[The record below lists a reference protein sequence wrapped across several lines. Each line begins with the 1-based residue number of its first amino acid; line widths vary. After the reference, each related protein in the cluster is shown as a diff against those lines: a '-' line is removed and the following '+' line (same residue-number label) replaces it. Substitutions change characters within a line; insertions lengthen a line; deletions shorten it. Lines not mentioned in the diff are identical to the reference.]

1 MIRSHYIAASGM
13 LLQRRKMEVITNN
26 IVNVETSGY
35 KRDNLISRS
44 FDDEMIRR
52 IHDVNGGIAPHRVV
66 NRRRNVGP
74 LNFGVHVDYI
84 DTDYTQG
91 YLETTELSTDFAL
104 IGEAY
109 FVLET
114 PAGVRYSRA
123 GALTVN
129 AEGYLCN
136 ADGFYVQGLNGRI
149 FTGGLDFAVDE
160 LGNITVDGQFVDSF
174 DLVNFPDPS
183 VLRKQGHN
191 LNAAPAGAA
200 QPATDFR
207 IRQYMLESSNVEIA
221 REMVDMMMVYR
232 VYETNQRILTM
243 IDETV
248 GKAVNEIG
256 RLR

>member
-13 LLQRRKMEVITNN
+13 MLQRRKMEVITNN

-44 FDDEMIRR
+44 FDDAMIQR
-52 IHDVNGGIAPHRVV
+52 IHDNNGINPQHIV

-74 LNFGVHVDYI
+74 LDFGVHVDFI
-84 DTDYTQG
+84 DTDFNQG
-91 YLETTELSTDFAL
+91 YLETTELPTDFAL
-104 IGEAY
+104 IGNAF
-109 FVLET
+109 FVLQT
-114 PAGVRYSRA
+114 PGGLRYSRA

-136 ADGFYVQGLNGRI
+136 PQGYYVMGQNGRI
-149 FTGGLDFAVDE
+149 HTGGLDFAVDE
-160 LGNITVDGQFVDSF
+160 LGNITVGGAREDAFRLVSF
-174 DLVNFPDPS
+174 TNPNA
-183 VLRKQGHN
+183 LRKLGHN
-191 LNAAPAGAA
+191 LYTAPAAA
-200 QPATDFR
+200 VQPATDYQ
-207 IRQYMLESSNVEIA
+207 IRQYTLEGSNVEIA

-232 VYETNQRILTM
+232 VYETNQRMLTM

-248 GKAVNEIG
+248 GKAVNDIA